1 MSNVEVQDDQM
12 KKRSES
18 LQRAIDAAG
27 GIRKLAR
34 LLKIQHNSVMQ
45 WKDVPPHRILQIETV
60 TKIPREKLRPD
71 LYRHR
76 ATTR

>member
-1 MSNVEVQDDQM
+1 MSNVAVQDDQM
-12 KKRSES
+12 RKRSEG
-18 LQRAIDAAG
+18 LQRAIAAAG

-45 WKDVPPHRILQIETV
+45 WKDVPTHRILQIETV

-71 LYRHR
+71 LYERKPR
-76 ATTR
+76 QR